1 MSKVYLKWLRVFLAI
16 IFFLPVAFFFID
28 FTGILPDGVGHLT
41 KLQIIPAIL
50 GGFVGIL
57 VLQTLLAFVFGRIY
71 CSTICP
77 AGVLQDIIN
86 RIYCIGRKKKN
97 GKLRFKARK
106 AMNALRYGL
115 VGVTVVLTLFGA
127 TNILMILDPYSNFG
141 RIANNLVRPLYKW
154 GNNMAAD
161 VLMHYKNYSL
171 YHVDVTN
178 VPMFSVVAALIAL
191 AVFVVMVAF
200 RGRLFCNTLCPVG
213 AGLSLVSRYSLFRIS
228 FDKSTCTNCGICSKG
243 CKAEAIDYKSM
254 SVDASRCVDCFNCMP
269 SCPKGA
275 LSFSYSP
282 SFKAAKECPAPIP
295 SSKEGKSNSRRQFI
309 ATSAAVTATIPGI
322 SAIANGGGKASAPT
336 MPIIPPGAI
345 SLERFKDK
353 CTACHL
359 CVAKCPSHVLRPA
372 GFEYGIDFLLRPHCS
387 FYDSYCNYQCTV
399 CSDVCPTNAISSL
412 TEEMKKT
419 IQIGIAEFN
428 VDICIVKTDNT
439 DCGACSEHCPLQ
451 AVRMIPYKGT
461 LTIPEVTPELCV
473 GCGGCESICPVRP
486 ERAIIVRAKET
497 HAIIEL
503 PEEEEVRDIRVDDFG
518 F

>member
-1 MSKVYLKWLRVFLAI
+1 MIKVYLKWLRVFLAI
-16 IFFLPVAFFFID
+16 IFFLPVSFFFID
-28 FTGILPDGVGHLT
+28 FMGILPNGVGHLLH
-41 KLQIIPAIL
+41 LQIIPAIL
-50 GGFVGIL
+50 GGFVGIFL
-57 VLQTLLAFVFGRIY
+57 LQALLAFVVGRIY
-71 CSTICP
+71 CSVICP

-97 GKLRFKARK
+97 GTRRFKQKK
-106 AMNALRYGL
+106 AMNTFRYGL
-115 VGVTVVLTLFGA
+115 LGLTAVLALFGA
-127 TNILMILDPYSNFG
+127 TNLLMILDPYSNFG

-154 GNNMAAD
+154 GNNIAAD

-178 VPMFSVVAALIAL
+178 VPIFSAVAAIIAL
-191 AVFVVMVAF
+191 VVFVVMVAL

-213 AGLSLVSRYSLFRIS
+213 AGLSLISRYSLLRVS
-228 FDKSTCTNCGICSKG
+228 FDKESCTKCGVCSKG
-243 CKAEAIDYKSM
+243 CKAEAIDVKNM
-254 SVDASRCVDCFNCMP
+254 TVDTSRCVDCFNCMP

-275 LSFSYSP
+275 LSFSFKS
-282 SFKAAKECPAPIP
+282 SFKTATEESAPIP
-295 SSKEGKSNSRRQFI
+295 SSEDGKGNSRRQFI
-309 ATSAAVTATIPGI
+309 ATSAVVAGTIPTI
-322 SAIANGGGKASAPT
+322 SAIANVGEPPVSPT
-336 MPIIPPGAI
+336 LPIIPPGAI
-345 SLERFKDK
+345 NLERFKDK

-372 GFEYGIDFLLRPHCS
+372 GFEYGFDFLLRPHCS

-399 CSDVCPTNAISSL
+399 CSEVCPTGAIKFL
-412 TEEMKKT
+412 TEEEKKVV
-419 IQIGIAEFN
+419 QIGIAEFN

-451 AVRMIPYKGT
+451 AVRMVPYKGT

-497 HAIIEL
+497 HVIIEL